1 MTEKNL
7 PPHIPYNPSL
17 NERARYLRNNTTHSE
32 RHFWNALRQMPFYKT
47 TKFNRQKPIGEYIV
61 DFYCH
66 EHRLVIEIDGDT
78 HCEED
83 VQRKDQSRTAFLES
97 KGLRVVRFTN
107 PDVVS
112 NIEGVME
119 VLQLFFEEKT

>member
-17 NERARYLRNNTTHSE
+17 NEKARYLRNNMTHPE
-32 RHFWNALRQMPFYKT
+32 RHFWNAL
-47 TKFNRQKPIGEYIV
+47 RQKPIGEYIV

-78 HCEED
+78 HYEED
-83 VQRKDQSRTAFLES
+83 AQRKDQIRTAFLKS
-97 KGLRVVRFTN
+97 KGLRLVRFTN

-112 NIEGVME
+112 NIEGVMQ
-119 VLQLFFEEKT
+119 VLELFFEEKT